1 MGNITQANRMATLKT
16 PLGED
21 VLVLK
26 SFSGAEGL
34 GELFEFQVDAFSEER
49 SIDFDDAL
57 GQACTVKLKTY
68 KGKERFFCG
77 VLTHAQWAGV
87 ERQYFNYRLTL
98 RPWFWLLAHR
108 ANCRILRKS
117 LRLVCRRRLFRR

>member
-1 MGNITQANRMATLKT
+1 MGNLSQANRMAALKT

-34 GELFEFQVDAFSEER
+34 GELFEFQIDAFSEER
-49 SIDFDDAL
+49 SIDFDDVL
-57 GQACTVKLKTY
+57 GQACTVKLRTY

-77 VLTHAQWAGV
+77 VLTQGRTKA
-87 ERQYFNYRLTL
+87 
-98 RPWFWLLAHR
+98 
-108 ANCRILRKS
+108 
-117 LRLVCRRRLFRR
+117 